1 MGLFTDP
8 MTLNDGAAS
17 RIFNFRTPLLENGS
31 TGGEYI
37 EPAAVAATESK
48 IVVKHT
54 TAKTGKKRHLLQRAQ
69 NLTINDTAGTLEP
82 IVVNVTAT
90 HSIGHTD
97 AQVQKEI
104 TLTIDALTEAGFVA
118 GFVRERV

>member
-8 MTLNDGAAS
+8 MVLNDGAVA
-17 RIFNFRTPLLENGS
+17 RTFNFRTPIMETGS

-37 EPAAVAATESK
+37 EPAATAASASK

-54 TAKTGKKRHLLQRAQ
+54 TSNAGKKRHLLQRAQ
-69 NLTINDTAGTLEP
+69 VLTINDTAATLEP
-82 IVVNVTAT
+82 IIVNVTAT

-104 TLTIDALTEAGFVA
+104 TLAIDAMTETGFVA